1 MSFLQSKI
9 MLPLT
14 ALTLLSACAVSPPKK
29 PENTSQGDYQY
40 VKDYMSWYINRE
52 MKKKKTVGLSIA
64 LVDGEHIVWQQGFGY
79 ADKENNVKAT
89 PETIFRA
96 GSISKL
102 FNTMATMK
110 LVEQGKLD
118 IDRPLTDYLPEFQ
131 IKTRFG
137 STDGIT
143 PRTIMAHHS
152 GMPGDWVDDMWS
164 KDPQSFTRLVHLIK
178 DEYVAYPPNTVLSY
192 SNLGVTLLGH
202 AVQNMS
208 KTPYASF
215 LDQSLLHPMGMK
227 SSQFQS
233 EISGEQS
240 AKSYRKGKPVTEYP
254 LRDIPAGGL
263 NTSATDLSQLGILI
277 NNHGKINGRE
287 VISERSINEM
297 FSVQNENIPLDAGQQ
312 IGLGWF
318 VFDKTLN
325 GEEPVY
331 GHDGGTIA
339 HRSSFMVAP
348 KSGLAVTVLSN
359 SENCDPNA
367 LASKALQMA
376 WSAKTG
382 NHLPNN
388 SETPTKII
396 QPSDFEGIY
405 ATLLGKT
412 KIEKHSDHYF
422 TIEAAGDRFDLRHQ
436 KGGKYFLKYRLL
448 GLLPL
453 KVPDLSE
460 IAFHTEETS
469 GHHVIIGESSTERF
483 LAGVRV
489 QPSPI
494 TEAWKKRLGH
504 YKIIN
509 QPEPERFQ
517 TKNAELKIEDDFLVL
532 SSNDESGQSIS
543 SILRVVNDNEAI
555 VEGLGRGMGETI
567 RVISDDLTGT
577 IFIHSGVRAK
587 LDPGSQ

>member
-1 MSFLQSKI
+1 
-9 MLPLT
+9 
-14 ALTLLSACAVSPPKK
+14 
-29 PENTSQGDYQY
+29 
-40 VKDYMSWYINRE
+40 MSWYINRE

-64 LVDGEHIVWQQGFGY
+64 LVDGERIVWQQGFGY
-79 ADKENNVKAT
+79 ADKKNKIKAT

-96 GSISKL
+96 GSISKV
-102 FNTMATMK
+102 FNAMATMK

-137 STDGIT
+137 STDDIT
-143 PRTIMAHHS
+143 PRTIMTHHS
-152 GMPGDWVDDMWS
+152 GLPGDWVDGMWS
-164 KDPQSFTRLVHLIK
+164 KNPQSFTRLVHLIK
-178 DEYVAYPPNTVLSY
+178 DEYTAYPPNTILSY

-202 AVQNMS
+202 ALENTS
-208 KTPYASF
+208 KTPYANF
-215 LDQSLLHPMGMK
+215 IDQVLLQPMGMN
-227 SSQFQS
+227 SSQFQP
-233 EISGEQS
+233 EISGEQTS
-240 AKSYRKGKPVTEYP
+240 KSYQKGKPVTEYP

-263 NTSATDLSQLGILI
+263 NTSATDLSQLGVLI

-287 VISERSINEM
+287 VISEKSINEM
-297 FSVQNENIPLDAGQQ
+297 LTVQNADIPLDTGQQ

-318 VFDKTLN
+318 ILDKILK

-348 KSGLAVTVLSN
+348 RSGLAITVLSN
-359 SENCDPNA
+359 SNNCDSNTI
-367 LASKALQMA
+367 ASKALQLA
-376 WSAKTG
+376 WSTKTG
-382 NHLPNN
+382 KQLPTG
-388 SETPTKII
+388 SETTTKVLE
-396 QPSDFEGIY
+396 PSDFEGIY

-412 KIEKHSDHYF
+412 KIEEHSDRHF
-422 TIEAAGDRFDLRHQ
+422 SIETAGSHFNLRHQ
-436 KGGKYFLKYRLL
+436 EGGKYFLKYRLL

-460 IAFHTEETS
+460 IAFHTEEIS
-469 GHHVIIGESSTERF
+469 DHHVIIGKFSTERF

-489 QPSPI
+489 QLSPI
-494 TEAWKKRLGH
+494 TVAWKRRLGH
-504 YKIIN
+504 YNIIN
-509 QPEPERFQ
+509 QPEPEIFQ

-532 SSNDESGQSIS
+532 SSTDESGQSIS

-587 LDPGSQ
+587 LDSGSQ

>member
-1 MSFLQSKI
+1 
-9 MLPLT
+9 
-14 ALTLLSACAVSPPKK
+14 
-29 PENTSQGDYQY
+29 
-40 VKDYMSWYINRE
+40 MSWYINRA

-64 LVDGEHIVWQQGFGY
+64 LVDGEHIIWQQGFGY
-79 ADKENNVKAT
+79 ADKKNKIKTT

-118 IDRPLTDYLPEFQ
+118 IDRPLADYLPEFQ

-137 STDGIT
+137 NTDGIT
-143 PRTIMAHHS
+143 PRTIMTHHS
-152 GMPGDWVDDMWS
+152 GLPGDWADDMWVN
-164 KDPQSFTRLVHLIK
+164 DPQSFTRLVHLIK
-178 DEYVAYPPNTVLSY
+178 NEYTAYPPNTILSY

-202 AVQNMS
+202 AVQKIS
-208 KTPYASF
+208 KTPYANF
-215 LDQSLLHPMGMK
+215 LNQTLLQPMGMK
-227 SSQFQS
+227 NSQFQP
-233 EISGEQS
+233 EISGKQT
-240 AKSYRKGKPVTEYP
+240 AKSYQKGKPVTEYP
-254 LRDIPAGGL
+254 LRDTPAGGL

-277 NNHGKINGRE
+277 NNRGKLNGQE
-287 VISERSINEM
+287 IISENSIDEM
-297 FSVQNENIPLDAGQQ
+297 FSVQNANIQLDAGQQ

-318 VFDKTLN
+318 IFDKILM

-339 HRSSFMVAP
+339 HHSSFMVAP
-348 KSGLAVTVLSN
+348 ESGLAVTVLANSDSCDSN
-359 SENCDPNA
+359 A
-367 LASKALQMA
+367 IASKALQLA
-376 WSAKTG
+376 WNVKTG
-382 NHLPNN
+382 KQLPKN
-388 SETPTKII
+388 SETLAKII

-460 IAFHTEETS
+460 IAFHTEEIS

-504 YKIIN
+504 YNIIN
-509 QPEPERFQ
+509 QPEPEIFQ
-517 TKNAELKIEDDFLVL
+517 TKNAELKIEDGFLVL
-532 SSNDESGQSIS
+532 SSSDESGQSIS
-543 SILRVVNDNEAI
+543 SILRVINDNEAI

-567 RVISDDLTGT
+567 RVISDDLTRT

-587 LDPGSQ
+587 LGPGSQEVYLIKAFQIKHCGMIY